1 MKTICATI
9 TSPLR
14 SSVTII
20 RISGSQTLK
29 CLEKFGVKNQVTPQK
44 SFFHKIIFEDGA
56 ELIDEAIITFFKA
69 PRSFTGEDVAE
80 ISVHSSQ
87 YVLKKIFEK
96 LLSIENVDLAG
107 AGEFSKR
114 AFLNGKIDLVQAEA
128 IPDLIAS
135 ETEAQHKQAILQ
147 LQGNLGKIYEN
158 WRHKIMEISAFV
170 EALIDFPEDDLPADI
185 VDKINQEVVDLKS
198 QISQHLNDNKVGQK
212 IKNGLSLAIIGAPNS
227 GKSSLINFLAQSEVA
242 IVSEI
247 AGTTRDIIDTHLEIA
262 GVPVIISD
270 TAGIRLSTDLIE
282 QEGVK
287 RAIKKAQDAD
297 IKIYLVDA
305 LNPIIQKDLID
316 KNTILVFNKI
326 DKILNNAI
334 DFEKIIANFDI
345 DKEIIFLTISITKNI
360 NFSQFFEAI
369 KEKIDLLIP
378 SFNSP
383 LITQERYRSSL
394 QNCLNS
400 LESFN
405 LNKNIE
411 ICAENLRIC
420 INEIGKING
429 KIDIENILDLIFSK
443 FCIGK

>member
-1 MKTICATI
+1 MKTMCAPI

-29 CLEKFGVKNQVTPQK
+29 CLEKFGVKNQLTPQK
-44 SFFHKIIFEDGA
+44 SFFHKIIFDDGA

-96 LLSIENVDLAG
+96 LLSIENVDLAS

-158 WRHKIMEISAFV
+158 WRHKIMEISAFI
-170 EALIDFPEDDLPADI
+170 EALIDFPEDDLPTDI

-227 GKSSLINFLAQSEVA
+227 GKSSLMNFLAQSEVA

-270 TAGIRLSTDLIE
+270 TAGIRLSADLIE
-282 QEGVK
+282 QEGIK
-287 RAIKKAQDAD
+287 RALKKAQDAD
-297 IKIYLVDA
+297 IKIYLVDT

-326 DKILNNAI
+326 DKILNNTI
-334 DFEKIIANFDI
+334 DFENIIANFGI
-345 DKEIIFLTISITKNI
+345 DKEINFLTISITKNI
-360 NFSQFFEAI
+360 NFSQLFEAL
-369 KEKIDLLIP
+369 KEKIDLMIP

-400 LESFN
+400 LENFN

>member
-334 DFEKIIANFDI
+334 DFEKIIASFDI

-360 NFSQFFEAI
+360 NFSQFFEAL

-405 LNKNIE
+405 LDKNIE

>member
-29 CLEKFGVKNQVTPQK
+29 CLEEFGVKNQLIPQK
-44 SFFHKIIFEDGA
+44 SFFHKIVFDNDKK
-56 ELIDEAIITFFKA
+56 LIDEAIITFFKA

-96 LLSIENVDLAG
+96 LLSIENVDFAG

-147 LQGNLGKIYEN
+147 LSGNLGQIYEN
-158 WRHKIMEISAFV
+158 WRHQIIEISAFV
-170 EALIDFPEDDLPADI
+170 EALIDFPEDDLPTNI
-185 VDKINQEVVDLKS
+185 IDKINQEIVDLRN
-198 QISQHLNDNKVGQK
+198 QISHHLNDNKVGQK

-227 GKSSLINFLAQSEVA
+227 GKSSLMNFLAQSEVA

-270 TAGIRLSTDLIE
+270 TAGIRSSTDLIE
-282 QEGVK
+282 QEGIK
-287 RAIKKAQDAD
+287 RALKKAQNAD
-297 IKIYLVDA
+297 IKIYLIDA
-305 LNPIIQKDLID
+305 LNPIIQNDLID
-316 KNTILVFNKI
+316 ENTILVFNKI
-326 DKILNNAI
+326 DKIFNDEI
-334 DFEKIIANFDI
+334 DFEKIITSFGI
-345 DKEIIFLTISITKNI
+345 DKKIIFLKISIAQKINI
-360 NFSQFFEAI
+360 SKLLEALE
-369 KEKIDLLIP
+369 EKIDLLIP

-383 LITQERYRSSL
+383 LITQERYRNSL

-400 LESFN
+400 LENFS
-405 LNKNIE
+405 LNENIE

-420 INEIGKING
+420 VNEIGKING

>member
-29 CLEKFGVKNQVTPQK
+29 CLEKFGVKNQLTPQK
-44 SFFHKIIFEDGA
+44 SFFHKIIFDDGA

-158 WRHKIMEISAFV
+158 WRHKIMEISAFI
-170 EALIDFPEDDLPADI
+170 EALIDFPEDDLPTDI

-227 GKSSLINFLAQSEVA
+227 GKSSLMNFLAQSEVA

-270 TAGIRLSTDLIE
+270 TAGIRLSADLIE
-282 QEGVK
+282 QEGIK
-287 RAIKKAQDAD
+287 RALKKAQDAD

-326 DKILNNAI
+326 DKILNNTI
-334 DFEKIIANFDI
+334 DFENIIANQLYLLGELNYYEKSSGTEI
-345 DKEIIFLTISITKNI
+345 DF
-360 NFSQFFEAI
+360 
-369 KEKIDLLIP
+369 
-378 SFNSP
+378 
-383 LITQERYRSSL
+383 
-394 QNCLNS
+394 
-400 LESFN
+400 
-405 LNKNIE
+405 
-411 ICAENLRIC
+411 
-420 INEIGKING
+420 
-429 KIDIENILDLIFSK
+429 ILDKKIAFEVKETPSDFDLKTLNRRAKPLEIDTTYLIGRNPAPSGYKEFIWGGNI
-443 FCIGK
+443 F

>member
-14 SSVTII
+14 SSITVI

-29 CLEKFGVKNQVTPQK
+29 CLEKIGVKNQPIPQQ
-44 SFFHKIIFEDGA
+44 SFFHKIIFDDNN

-80 ISVHSSQ
+80 ISIHSSQ
-87 YVLKKIFEK
+87 YILKKIFAK
-96 LLSIENVDLAG
+96 LLSLENVDLAS

-114 AFLNGKIDLVQAEA
+114 AFLNGKIDLAQAEA

-135 ETEAQHKQAILQ
+135 ETEAQHKQAISQ
-147 LQGNLGKIYEN
+147 LSGNLGKIYEN
-158 WRHKIMEISAFV
+158 WRHKIIEISAFI
-170 EALIDFPEDDLPADI
+170 EALIDFPEDDLPI
-185 VDKINQEVVDLKS
+185 SIINKINHDVVELKT
-198 QISQHLNDNKVGQK
+198 QISQHLNDNKAGQK
-212 IKNGLSLAIIGAPNS
+212 IKNGLSLAIIGAPNA
-227 GKSSLINFLAQSEVA
+227 GKSSLMNFLAQSEVA

-262 GVPVIISD
+262 GVPVVISD
-270 TAGIRLSTDLIE
+270 TAGIRLSIDLIE

-287 RAIKKAQDAD
+287 RALNKAQNAD
-297 IKIYLVDA
+297 FKIYLIDA
-305 LNPIIQKDLID
+305 TNPIIQKNLVDE
-316 KNTILVFNKI
+316 NTILVFNKV
-326 DKILNNAI
+326 DKINNNEI
-334 DFEKIIANFDI
+334 NYKKIISDAGINA
-345 DKEIIFLTISITKNI
+345 ENNFLTISVIKNI
-360 NFSQFFEAI
+360 NISKLFEAL
-369 KEKIDLLIP
+369 KCKIDLLIP

-383 LITQERYRSSL
+383 LITQERYRISL

-400 LESFN
+400 LEN
-405 LNKNIE
+405 LNLTANIE

-420 INEIGKING
+420 ANEIAKING

>member
-14 SSVTII
+14 SSITIV
-20 RISGSQTLK
+20 RISGAETLK
-29 CLEKFGVKNQVTPQK
+29 CLEKIGVKNQPIVQK
-44 SFFHKIIFEDGA
+44 SFFHKIIFDDSNEV
-56 ELIDEAIITFFKA
+56 IDEAIITFFKA

-87 YVLKKIFEK
+87 YVLKKIFQK
-96 LLSIENVDLAG
+96 LLSIENVDLAS

-135 ETEAQHKQAILQ
+135 ETEAQHKQAIAQ

-158 WRHKIMEISAFV
+158 WRHKIIEISAFV
-170 EALIDFPEDDLPADI
+170 EALIDFPEDDLPIDI
-185 VDKINQEVVDLKS
+185 VEKINQEVVELKN
-198 QISQHLNDNKVGQK
+198 QISLHLNDNKAGQK

-227 GKSSLINFLAQSEVA
+227 GKSSLMNFLAQSEVA

-247 AGTTRDIIDTHLEIA
+247 AGTTRDIIDAHLEIA
-262 GVPVIISD
+262 GVPIVISD
-270 TAGIRLSTDLIE
+270 TAGIRLSEDLIE
-282 QEGVK
+282 KEGIK
-287 RAIKKAQDAD
+287 RALKKAENAD

-305 LNPIIQKDLID
+305 SNPVIQKDLID
-316 KNTILVFNKI
+316 DNTIIVFNKI
-326 DKILNNAI
+326 DKISNNKI
-334 DFEKIIANFDI
+334 DFEKIILAL
-345 DKEIIFLTISITKNI
+345 EINKKIAFLEMSVIKNI
-360 NFSQFFEAI
+360 NIPKLFDAI
-369 KEKIDLLIP
+369 KKKIDLLIP
-378 SFNSP
+378 NFNSP
-383 LITQERYRSSL
+383 LITQERYRISL
-394 QNCLNS
+394 QNCLSS
-400 LESFN
+400 LENFD
-405 LNKNIE
+405 LNNNIE

-420 INEIGKING
+420 VNEIAKING

>member
-29 CLEKFGVKNQVTPQK
+29 CLEKFGVKNQLTPQK
-44 SFFHKIIFEDGA
+44 SFFHKIIFDDGA

-170 EALIDFPEDDLPADI
+170 EALIDFPEDDLPTDI
-185 VDKINQEVVDLKS
+185 VDKINQEVIDLKTN
-198 QISQHLNDNKVGQK
+198 ISQHLNDNKVGQK

-227 GKSSLINFLAQSEVA
+227 GKSSLMNFLAQSEVA

-282 QEGVK
+282 QEGIK
-287 RAIKKAQDAD
+287 RALKKAQDAD

-334 DFEKIIANFDI
+334 DFDKIIANFGI
-345 DKEIIFLTISITKNI
+345 DKEIIFLTISITENI
-360 NFSQFFEAI
+360 NFSQLFDVL

>member
-14 SSVTII
+14 SSITVI

-29 CLEKFGVKNQVTPQK
+29 CLEKIGVKNQPIPQK
-44 SFFHKIIFEDGA
+44 SFFHKIIFDNDD

-69 PRSFTGEDVAE
+69 PRSFTGEYVAE
-80 ISVHSSQ
+80 ISIHSSQ
-87 YVLKKIFEK
+87 YILKRIFAK
-96 LLSIENVDLAG
+96 LLSLENVDLAS

-135 ETEAQHKQAILQ
+135 ETEAQHKQAISQ
-147 LQGNLGKIYEN
+147 LSGNLGKIYEN
-158 WRHKIMEISAFV
+158 WRHKIIEISAFI
-170 EALIDFPEDDLPADI
+170 EALIDFPEDDLPI
-185 VDKINQEVVDLKS
+185 SIIDKINLDVNDLKT
-198 QISQHLNDNKVGQK
+198 QISQHLNDNKAGHK
-212 IKNGLSLAIIGAPNS
+212 IKNGLSLAIIGAPNA
-227 GKSSLINFLAQSEVA
+227 GKSSLMNFLAQSEVA

-247 AGTTRDIIDTHLEIA
+247 AGTTRDIIDIHLEIA

-287 RAIKKAQDAD
+287 RALNKAQNAD
-297 IKIYLVDA
+297 IKIYLVDT
-305 LNPIIQKDLID
+305 LNPIIQKNLID
-316 KNTILVFNKI
+316 ENTILVFNKI
-326 DKILNNAI
+326 DKISNDEIN
-334 DFEKIIANFDI
+334 FKKIISDAGIDNQNNFL
-345 DKEIIFLTISITKNI
+345 IISVAKNI
-360 NFSQFFEAI
+360 NISKLFEAL

-378 SFNSP
+378 NFNSP
-383 LITQERYRSSL
+383 LITQERYRISL
-394 QNCLNS
+394 QNCLKS
-400 LESFN
+400 LENLN

-420 INEIGKING
+420 ANEIAKING

>member
-1 MKTICATI
+1 M
-9 TSPLR
+9 
-14 SSVTII
+14 
-20 RISGSQTLK
+20 
-29 CLEKFGVKNQVTPQK
+29 
-44 SFFHKIIFEDGA
+44 
-56 ELIDEAIITFFKA
+56 
-69 PRSFTGEDVAE
+69 
-80 ISVHSSQ
+80 
-87 YVLKKIFEK
+87 
-96 LLSIENVDLAG
+96 
-107 AGEFSKR
+107 
-114 AFLNGKIDLVQAEA
+114 
-128 IPDLIAS
+128 
-135 ETEAQHKQAILQ
+135 
-147 LQGNLGKIYEN
+147 
-158 WRHKIMEISAFV
+158 
-170 EALIDFPEDDLPADI
+170 
-185 VDKINQEVVDLKS
+185 
-198 QISQHLNDNKVGQK
+198 NDNKVGQK

-227 GKSSLINFLAQSEVA
+227 GKSSLMNFLAQSEVA

-270 TAGIRLSTDLIE
+270 TAGIRLSEDLIE
-282 QEGVK
+282 QEGIK
-287 RAIKKAQDAD
+287 RAIKKAQNAD
-297 IKIYLVDA
+297 IKIYLVDV

-334 DFEKIIANFDI
+334 DFDKIIANFGI
-345 DKEIIFLTISITKNI
+345 DKEIIFLTISITENI
-360 NFSQFFEAI
+360 NFSQLFEAL

-420 INEIGKING
+420 VNEIGKINV
-429 KIDIENILDLIFSK
+429 KIDIENFLDLIFSK

>member
-14 SSVTII
+14 SSITVI

-29 CLEKFGVKNQVTPQK
+29 CLEKIGVKNQPIPQK
-44 SFFHKIIFEDGA
+44 SFFHKIIFDDNN

-80 ISVHSSQ
+80 ISIHSSQ
-87 YVLKKIFEK
+87 YILKKIFAK
-96 LLSIENVDLAG
+96 LLSLENVDLAS

-135 ETEAQHKQAILQ
+135 ETEAQHKQAISQ
-147 LQGNLGKIYEN
+147 LSGNLGKIYEN
-158 WRHKIMEISAFV
+158 WRHKIIEISAFI
-170 EALIDFPEDDLPADI
+170 EALIDFPEDDLPTSI
-185 VDKINQEVVDLKS
+185 IDKINHDVVELKT
-198 QISQHLNDNKVGQK
+198 QISQHLNDNKAGQK
-212 IKNGLSLAIIGAPNS
+212 IKNGLSLAIIGAPNA
-227 GKSSLINFLAQSEVA
+227 GKSSLMNFLAQSEVA

-262 GVPVIISD
+262 GVPVVISD
-270 TAGIRLSTDLIE
+270 TAGIRLSADLIE

-287 RAIKKAQDAD
+287 RALNKAQNAD
-297 IKIYLVDA
+297 FKIYLIDA
-305 LNPIIQKDLID
+305 TNPIIQKNLVDE
-316 KNTILVFNKI
+316 NTILIFNKV
-326 DKILNNAI
+326 DKII
-334 DFEKIIANFDI
+334 DNEINYKKIISDAGINA
-345 DKEIIFLTISITKNI
+345 ENNFLTISVIKNI
-360 NFSQFFEAI
+360 NISKLFEAL
-369 KEKIDLLIP
+369 KCKIDLLIP
-378 SFNSP
+378 NFNSP
-383 LITQERYRSSL
+383 LITQERYRISL

-400 LESFN
+400 LEN
-405 LNKNIE
+405 LNLTANIE

-420 INEIGKING
+420 ANEIAKING

>member
-29 CLEKFGVKNQVTPQK
+29 CLEKFGIKNQLTPQK
-44 SFFHKIIFEDGA
+44 SFFHKIIFDDGA

-158 WRHKIMEISAFV
+158 WRHKIMEISACV
-170 EALIDFPEDDLPADI
+170 EALIDFPEDDLPEDI
-185 VDKINQEVVDLKS
+185 VDKINKEVVDLKS
-198 QISQHLNDNKVGQK
+198 QIFQHLNDNKVGQK

-227 GKSSLINFLAQSEVA
+227 GKSSLMNFLAQSEVA

-282 QEGVK
+282 QEGIK
-287 RAIKKAQDAD
+287 RALKKAQDAD

-334 DFEKIIANFDI
+334 DFDKIIANFGI
-345 DKEIIFLTISITKNI
+345 DKEIIFLTISITENI
-360 NFSQFFEAI
+360 NFSQLFEAL

-420 INEIGKING
+420 VNEIGKING

>member
-14 SSVTII
+14 SSITII

-29 CLEKFGVKNQVTPQK
+29 CLEKIGVKNQPIPQK
-44 SFFHKIIFEDGA
+44 SFFHKIIFDDND

-80 ISVHSSQ
+80 ISIHSSQ
-87 YVLKKIFEK
+87 YILKKIFTK
-96 LLSIENVDLAG
+96 LLSLENVDLAG

-135 ETEAQHKQAILQ
+135 ETEAQHKQAIAQ
-147 LQGNLGKIYEN
+147 LSGNLGKIYEN
-158 WRHKIMEISAFV
+158 WRHKIIEISAFI
-170 EALIDFPEDDLPADI
+170 EALIDFPEDDLPTSI
-185 VDKINQEVVDLKS
+185 IDKINLDVNDLKT
-198 QISQHLNDNKVGQK
+198 QISQHLNDKKAGQK
-212 IKNGLSLAIIGAPNS
+212 IKNGLSLAIIGAPNA

-247 AGTTRDIIDTHLEIA
+247 AGTTRDIIDIHLEIA
-262 GVPVIISD
+262 GVPVVVSD
-270 TAGIRLSTDLIE
+270 TAGIRLSEDLIE

-287 RAIKKAQDAD
+287 RALNKAQNAD
-297 IKIYLVDA
+297 FKIYLIDA
-305 LNPIIQKDLID
+305 TNPIIQKNLVDE
-316 KNTILVFNKI
+316 NTILVFNKI
-326 DKILNNAI
+326 DKILNDEINYN
-334 DFEKIIANFDI
+334 KIILDAGINS
-345 DKEIIFLTISITKNI
+345 ENNFLTISVTKNI
-360 NFSQFFEAI
+360 NISKLFEAL
-369 KEKIDLLIP
+369 KCKIDFLIP
-378 SFNSP
+378 NFNSP
-383 LITQERYRSSL
+383 LITQERYRISL

-400 LESFN
+400 LEN
-405 LNKNIE
+405 LNLTTNIE

-420 INEIGKING
+420 ANEIAKING

>member
-29 CLEKFGVKNQVTPQK
+29 CLEKFGVKNQVIPQK

-135 ETEAQHKQAILQ
+135 ETEAQHKQAIIQ

-170 EALIDFPEDDLPADI
+170 EALIDFPEDDLPTDI

-360 NFSQFFEAI
+360 NFSQFFEAL

>member
-14 SSVTII
+14 SSITVI
-20 RISGSQTLK
+20 RISGAQTLE
-29 CLEKFGVKNQVTPQK
+29 CLAKIGVKNQPIPQK
-44 SFFHKIIFEDGA
+44 SFFHKIIFDDSN

-80 ISVHSSQ
+80 ISIHSSQ
-87 YVLKKIFEK
+87 YILKRIFAK
-96 LLSIENVDLAG
+96 LLSLENVDLAS

-135 ETEAQHKQAILQ
+135 ETEAQHKQAISQ
-147 LQGNLGKIYEN
+147 LSGNLGKIYEN
-158 WRHKIMEISAFV
+158 WRHKIIEISAFI
-170 EALIDFPEDDLPADI
+170 EALIDFPEDDLPTSI
-185 VDKINQEVVDLKS
+185 IDKINHDVIDLKT
-198 QISQHLNDNKVGQK
+198 QISQHLKDNKAGQK
-212 IKNGLSLAIIGAPNS
+212 IKNGLSLAIIGAPNA

-247 AGTTRDIIDTHLEIA
+247 AGTTRDIIDTHLEIS

-270 TAGIRLSTDLIE
+270 TAGIRLSDDLIE

-287 RAIKKAQDAD
+287 RALNKAQNAD
-297 IKIYLVDA
+297 IKIYLIDA
-305 LNPIIQKDLID
+305 TNPIIQKNLVDER
-316 KNTILVFNKI
+316 TILVFNKV
-326 DKILNNAI
+326 DKILNNEI
-334 DFEKIIANFDI
+334 NFKKIISDAGI
-345 DKEIIFLTISITKNI
+345 DKENNFLTISVAKNI
-360 NFSQFFEAI
+360 NISKLFEVLKSQ
-369 KEKIDLLIP
+369 IDLLIP
-378 SFNSP
+378 NFNSP
-383 LITQERYRSSL
+383 LITQERYRISL
-394 QNCLNS
+394 QNCLIS
-400 LESFN
+400 LENLN

-420 INEIGKING
+420 ANEIAKING

>member
-1 MKTICATI
+1 MKTICAPI

-29 CLEKFGVKNQVTPQK
+29 CLEKFGVKNQLTPQK
-44 SFFHKIIFEDGA
+44 SFFHKIIFENSA

-80 ISVHSSQ
+80 ISIHSSQ

-96 LLSIENVDLAG
+96 LLSIENVDLAS

-170 EALIDFPEDDLPADI
+170 EALIDFPEDDLPTDI
-185 VDKINQEVVDLKS
+185 VDKINQEVVDLKN

-247 AGTTRDIIDTHLEIA
+247 AGTTRDIIDVHLEIA
-262 GVPVIISD
+262 GVPVVISD
-270 TAGIRLSTDLIE
+270 TAGIRLSEDLIE
-282 QEGVK
+282 QEGIK

-297 IKIYLVDA
+297 IKIYLVDV

-334 DFEKIIANFDI
+334 DFEKIIANFEI
-345 DKEIIFLTISITKNI
+345 DEEIIFLTISITKNI
-360 NFSQFFEAI
+360 NFSQLFEALTT
-369 KEKIDLLIP
+369 KIDLLIP

-420 INEIGKING
+420 VNEIGKING

>member
-1 MKTICATI
+1 MLTICATI

-14 SSVTII
+14 SSITVI

-29 CLEKFGVKNQVTPQK
+29 CLEKIGVKNQPIPQQ
-44 SFFHKIIFEDGA
+44 SFFHKIIFDDSS

-80 ISVHSSQ
+80 ISIHSSQ
-87 YVLKKIFEK
+87 YILKRIFEK
-96 LLSIENVDLAG
+96 LLSIKNVDLAS

-135 ETEAQHKQAILQ
+135 ETEAQHKQAISQ
-147 LQGNLGKIYEN
+147 LSGNLGKIYEN
-158 WRHKIMEISAFV
+158 WRYKIIEISAFI
-170 EALIDFPEDDLPADI
+170 EALIDFPEDDLPTSI
-185 VDKINQEVVDLKS
+185 IEKINHDVIDLKT
-198 QISQHLNDNKVGQK
+198 QISQHLNDNKAGHK

-227 GKSSLINFLAQSEVA
+227 GKSSLMNYLAQSEVA

-247 AGTTRDIIDTHLEIA
+247 AGTTRDIIDVHLEIA

-270 TAGIRLSTDLIE
+270 TAGIRLSTDIIE

-287 RAIKKAQDAD
+287 RALNKAQNAD

-305 LNPIIQKDLID
+305 LNPIIQKNLID
-316 KNTILVFNKI
+316 ENTILVFNKI
-326 DKILNNAI
+326 DKILDDQI
-334 DFEKIIANFDI
+334 SFKKIISNSGI
-345 DKEIIFLTISITKNI
+345 NIENNFLTISVAKNI
-360 NFSQFFEAI
+360 NMPKLFEAL

-378 SFNSP
+378 NFNSP
-383 LITQERYRSSL
+383 LITQERYRISL

-400 LESFN
+400 LEN
-405 LNKNIE
+405 LNLSRHIE

-420 INEIGKING
+420 ANEIAKING

>member
-1 MKTICATI
+1 MKTICAPI

-29 CLEKFGVKNQVTPQK
+29 CLEKFGVKNQLTPQK
-44 SFFHKIIFEDGA
+44 SFFHKIIFDDGA

-96 LLSIENVDLAG
+96 LLSIENVDLAS

-158 WRHKIMEISAFV
+158 WRHKIMEISAFI
-170 EALIDFPEDDLPADI
+170 EALIDFPEDDLPTDI

-227 GKSSLINFLAQSEVA
+227 GKSSLMNFLAQSEVA

-270 TAGIRLSTDLIE
+270 TAGIRLSADLIE
-282 QEGVK
+282 QEGIK
-287 RAIKKAQDAD
+287 RALKKAQDAD
-297 IKIYLVDA
+297 IKIYLVDT

-326 DKILNNAI
+326 DKISNNTI
-334 DFEKIIANFDI
+334 DFENIIANFGI
-345 DKEIIFLTISITKNI
+345 DKEINFLTISITKNI
-360 NFSQFFEAI
+360 NFSQLFEAL
-369 KEKIDLLIP
+369 KEKIDLMIP

-400 LESFN
+400 LENFN

>member
-334 DFEKIIANFDI
+334 DFENIIANFDI

-360 NFSQFFEAI
+360 NFSQFFEAL

>member
-9 TSPLR
+9 TSTLR

-29 CLEKFGVKNQVTPQK
+29 CLEKFGVKNQLTPQK
-44 SFFHKIIFEDGA
+44 SFFHKIIFDDGA

-170 EALIDFPEDDLPADI
+170 EALIDFPEDDLPSDI
-185 VDKINQEVVDLKS
+185 VDKINQEVLDLKTH
-198 QISQHLNDNKVGQK
+198 ISQHLNDNKVGQK

-227 GKSSLINFLAQSEVA
+227 GKSSLMNFLAQSEVA

-262 GVPVIISD
+262 GVSVIISD
-270 TAGIRLSTDLIE
+270 TAGIRLSEDLIE
-282 QEGVK
+282 QEGIK
-287 RAIKKAQDAD
+287 RAIKKAQNAD

-334 DFEKIIANFDI
+334 DFEKIIANFEI
-345 DKEIIFLTISITKNI
+345 DKKIIFLTISITENI
-360 NFSQFFEAI
+360 NFSQLFEALT
-369 KEKIDLLIP
+369 KKIDLLIP

-420 INEIGKING
+420 VNEIGKING

>member
-29 CLEKFGVKNQVTPQK
+29 CLEKFGVKNQLTPQK
-44 SFFHKIIFEDGA
+44 SFFHKIIFDDGA

-170 EALIDFPEDDLPADI
+170 EALIDFPEDDLPTDI
-185 VDKINQEVVDLKS
+185 VDKINQEVIDLKTN
-198 QISQHLNDNKVGQK
+198 ISQHLNDNKVGQK

-227 GKSSLINFLAQSEVA
+227 GKSSLMNFLAQSEVA

-282 QEGVK
+282 QEGIK
-287 RAIKKAQDAD
+287 RALKKAQDAD

-334 DFEKIIANFDI
+334 DFDKIIANFGI
-345 DKEIIFLTISITKNI
+345 DKEIIFLTISITENI
-360 NFSQFFEAI
+360 NFSQLFEAL

-420 INEIGKING
+420 VNEIGKING

>member
-44 SFFHKIIFEDGA
+44 SFFHKIIFENDA

-170 EALIDFPEDDLPADI
+170 EALIDFPEDDLPTNI

-270 TAGIRLSTDLIE
+270 TAGIRLSEDLIE
-282 QEGVK
+282 QEGIK
-287 RAIKKAQDAD
+287 RAIKKAQNAD

-326 DKILNNAI
+326 DKISNNVI
-334 DFEKIIANFDI
+334 DFEKIIATFNI

-360 NFSQFFEAI
+360 NFSQFFEALT
-369 KEKIDLLIP
+369 KKIDLLIP

-405 LNKNIE
+405 LDKNIE

>member
-29 CLEKFGVKNQVTPQK
+29 CLEKFGVKNQLTPQK
-44 SFFHKIIFEDGA
+44 SFFHKIIFDDGA

-170 EALIDFPEDDLPADI
+170 EALIDFPEDDLPTDI

-227 GKSSLINFLAQSEVA
+227 GKSSLMNFLAQSEVA

-282 QEGVK
+282 QEGIK
-287 RAIKKAQDAD
+287 RALKKAQDAD
-297 IKIYLVDA
+297 IKIYLVDV

-334 DFEKIIANFDI
+334 DFDKIIANFGI
-345 DKEIIFLTISITKNI
+345 DKEIIFLTISITENI
-360 NFSQFFEAI
+360 NFSQLFEAL

-420 INEIGKING
+420 VNEIGKING

>member
-29 CLEKFGVKNQVTPQK
+29 CLEKFGVKNQLTPQK
-44 SFFHKIIFEDGA
+44 SFFHKIIFDDGA

-96 LLSIENVDLAG
+96 LLSIENVDLAS

-158 WRHKIMEISAFV
+158 WRHKIMEISAFI
-170 EALIDFPEDDLPADI
+170 EALIDFPEDDLPTDI

-227 GKSSLINFLAQSEVA
+227 GKSSLMNFLAQSEVA

-270 TAGIRLSTDLIE
+270 TAGIRLSADLIE
-282 QEGVK
+282 QEGIK
-287 RAIKKAQDAD
+287 RALKKAQDAD
-297 IKIYLVDA
+297 IKIYLVDT

-326 DKILNNAI
+326 DKILNNTI
-334 DFEKIIANFDI
+334 DFENIIANFGI
-345 DKEIIFLTISITKNI
+345 DKEINFLTISITKKI
-360 NFSQFFEAI
+360 NFSQLFEAL
-369 KEKIDLLIP
+369 KEKIDLMIP

>member
-29 CLEKFGVKNQVTPQK
+29 CLEKFGVKNQLNPQK
-44 SFFHKIIFEDGA
+44 SFFHKIIFDDGA

-170 EALIDFPEDDLPADI
+170 EALIDFPEDDLPTDI

-227 GKSSLINFLAQSEVA
+227 GKSSLMNFLAQSEVA

-247 AGTTRDIIDTHLEIA
+247 AGTTRDIIDIHLEIA

-270 TAGIRLSTDLIE
+270 TAGIRLSTDSIE
-282 QEGVK
+282 QEGIK
-287 RAIKKAQDAD
+287 RAIKKAQNAD
-297 IKIYLVDA
+297 IKIFLVDA

-316 KNTILVFNKI
+316 KKTILVFNKI

-334 DFEKIIANFDI
+334 DFDKIIANFGI
-345 DKEIIFLTISITKNI
+345 DKEIIFLTISITENI
-360 NFSQFFEAI
+360 NFSQLFDAL

-420 INEIGKING
+420 VNEIGKING

>member
-14 SSVTII
+14 SSITVI
-20 RISGSQTLK
+20 RISGSQALK
-29 CLEKFGVKNQVTPQK
+29 CLEKIGVKNQPIPQK
-44 SFFHKIIFEDGA
+44 SFFHKIIFDNDD

-80 ISVHSSQ
+80 ISIHSSQ
-87 YVLKKIFEK
+87 YILKRIFAK
-96 LLSIENVDLAG
+96 LLSLENVDLAS

-135 ETEAQHKQAILQ
+135 ETEAQHKQAISQ
-147 LQGNLGKIYEN
+147 LSGNLGKIYEN
-158 WRHKIMEISAFV
+158 WRHKIIEISAFI
-170 EALIDFPEDDLPADI
+170 EALIDFPEDDLPI
-185 VDKINQEVVDLKS
+185 SIIDKINLDVNDLKT
-198 QISQHLNDNKVGQK
+198 QISQHLNDNKAGHK
-212 IKNGLSLAIIGAPNS
+212 IKNGLSLAIIGAPNA
-227 GKSSLINFLAQSEVA
+227 GKSSLMNFLAQSEVA

-247 AGTTRDIIDTHLEIA
+247 AGTTRDIIDIHLEIA

-270 TAGIRLSTDLIE
+270 TAGIRLSDDLIE

-287 RAIKKAQDAD
+287 RALNKAQNAD
-297 IKIYLVDA
+297 IKIYLVDT
-305 LNPIIQKDLID
+305 LNPIIQKNLID
-316 KNTILVFNKI
+316 ENTILVFNKI
-326 DKILNNAI
+326 DKISNDEIN
-334 DFEKIIANFDI
+334 FKKIISDAGIDNQNNFL
-345 DKEIIFLTISITKNI
+345 IISVAKNI
-360 NFSQFFEAI
+360 NISKLFEAL

-378 SFNSP
+378 NFNSP
-383 LITQERYRSSL
+383 LITQERYRISL
-394 QNCLNS
+394 QNCLKS
-400 LESFN
+400 LENLN

-420 INEIGKING
+420 ANEIAKING
-429 KIDIENILDLIFSK
+429 KIDIENILDLIFFK

>member
-14 SSVTII
+14 SSITVI
-20 RISGSQTLK
+20 RISGSQALK
-29 CLEKFGVKNQVTPQK
+29 CLEKIGVKNQPIPQK
-44 SFFHKIIFEDGA
+44 SFFHKIIFDNDD

-80 ISVHSSQ
+80 ISIHSSQ
-87 YVLKKIFEK
+87 YILKRIFAK
-96 LLSIENVDLAG
+96 LLSLENVDLAS

-135 ETEAQHKQAILQ
+135 ETEAQHKQAISQ
-147 LQGNLGKIYEN
+147 LSGNLGKIYEN
-158 WRHKIMEISAFV
+158 WRHKIIEISAFI
-170 EALIDFPEDDLPADI
+170 EALIDFPEDDLPI
-185 VDKINQEVVDLKS
+185 SIIDKINLDVNDLKT
-198 QISQHLNDNKVGQK
+198 QISQHLNDNKAGHK
-212 IKNGLSLAIIGAPNS
+212 IKNGLSLAIIGAPNA
-227 GKSSLINFLAQSEVA
+227 GKSSLMNFLAQSEVA

-247 AGTTRDIIDTHLEIA
+247 AGTTRDIIDIHLEIA

-270 TAGIRLSTDLIE
+270 TAGIRLSDDLIE

-287 RAIKKAQDAD
+287 RALNKAQNAD
-297 IKIYLVDA
+297 IKIYLVDT
-305 LNPIIQKDLID
+305 LNPIIQKNLID
-316 KNTILVFNKI
+316 ENTILVFNKI
-326 DKILNNAI
+326 DKISNDEIN
-334 DFEKIIANFDI
+334 FKKIISDAGIDNQNNFL
-345 DKEIIFLTISITKNI
+345 IISVAKNI
-360 NFSQFFEAI
+360 NISKLFEAL

-378 SFNSP
+378 NFNSP
-383 LITQERYRSSL
+383 LITQERYRISL
-394 QNCLNS
+394 QNCLKS
-400 LESFN
+400 LENLN

-420 INEIGKING
+420 ANEIAKING

>member
-14 SSVTII
+14 SSITVI

-29 CLEKFGVKNQVTPQK
+29 CLEEIGVKNQPIPQK
-44 SFFHKIIFEDGA
+44 SFFHKIIFDNDD

-80 ISVHSSQ
+80 ISIHSSQ
-87 YVLKKIFEK
+87 YILKRIFAK
-96 LLSIENVDLAG
+96 LLSLKNVDLAS

-135 ETEAQHKQAILQ
+135 ETEAQHKQAISQ
-147 LQGNLGKIYEN
+147 LSGNLGKIYEN
-158 WRHKIMEISAFV
+158 WRHKIIEISAFI
-170 EALIDFPEDDLPADI
+170 EALIDFPEDDLPI
-185 VDKINQEVVDLKS
+185 SIIDKINLDVNDLKT
-198 QISQHLNDNKVGQK
+198 QISQHLNDNKAGQK
-212 IKNGLSLAIIGAPNS
+212 IKNGLSLAIIGAPNA
-227 GKSSLINFLAQSEVA
+227 GKSSLMNFLAQSEVA

-270 TAGIRLSTDLIE
+270 TAGIRLSDDLIE

-287 RAIKKAQDAD
+287 RALNKAQNAD

-305 LNPIIQKDLID
+305 LNPIIQKNLID
-316 KNTILVFNKI
+316 ENTILVFNKI
-326 DKILNNAI
+326 DKISNDEIN
-334 DFEKIIANFDI
+334 FKKIISDAGIDNQNNFL
-345 DKEIIFLTISITKNI
+345 IISVAKNI
-360 NFSQFFEAI
+360 NISKLFEAL

-378 SFNSP
+378 NFNSP
-383 LITQERYRSSL
+383 LITQERYRISL

-400 LESFN
+400 LEN
-405 LNKNIE
+405 LNLTTNIE

-420 INEIGKING
+420 ANEIAKING

>member
-14 SSVTII
+14 SSITVI
-20 RISGSQTLK
+20 RISGAQTLE
-29 CLEKFGVKNQVTPQK
+29 CLAKIGVKNQPIPQK
-44 SFFHKIIFEDGA
+44 SFFHKIIFDDSN

-80 ISVHSSQ
+80 ISIHSSQ
-87 YVLKKIFEK
+87 YILKRIFAK
-96 LLSIENVDLAG
+96 LLSLENVDLAN

-135 ETEAQHKQAILQ
+135 ETEAQHKQAISQ
-147 LQGNLGKIYEN
+147 LSGNLGKIYEN
-158 WRHKIMEISAFV
+158 WRHKIIEISAFI
-170 EALIDFPEDDLPADI
+170 EALIDFPEDDLPTSI
-185 VDKINQEVVDLKS
+185 IDKINHDVIDLKN
-198 QISQHLNDNKVGQK
+198 QISHHLKDNKAGQK
-212 IKNGLSLAIIGAPNS
+212 IKNGLSLAIIGAPNA

-270 TAGIRLSTDLIE
+270 TAGIRLSDDLIE

-287 RAIKKAQDAD
+287 RALNKAQNAD
-297 IKIYLVDA
+297 IKIYLIDA
-305 LNPIIQKDLID
+305 TNPIIQKNLVDER
-316 KNTILVFNKI
+316 TILVFNKV
-326 DKILNNAI
+326 DKILNNEI
-334 DFEKIIANFDI
+334 NFKKIISDAGI
-345 DKEIIFLTISITKNI
+345 DKENNFLTISVAKNI
-360 NFSQFFEAI
+360 NISKLFEVLKSQ
-369 KEKIDLLIP
+369 IDLLIP
-378 SFNSP
+378 NFNSP
-383 LITQERYRSSL
+383 LITQERYRISL
-394 QNCLNS
+394 QNCLIS
-400 LESFN
+400 LENLN

-420 INEIGKING
+420 ANEIAKING

>member
-9 TSPLR
+9 TSTLR

-29 CLEKFGVKNQVTPQK
+29 CLEKFGVKNQLTPQK
-44 SFFHKIIFEDGA
+44 SFFHKIIFDDGA

-170 EALIDFPEDDLPADI
+170 EALIDFPEDDLPTDI
-185 VDKINQEVVDLKS
+185 VDKINQEVVDLKTN
-198 QISQHLNDNKVGQK
+198 ISQHLNDNKVGQK

-227 GKSSLINFLAQSEVA
+227 GKSSLMNFLAQSEVA

-282 QEGVK
+282 QEGIK
-287 RAIKKAQDAD
+287 RALKKAQDAD

-334 DFEKIIANFDI
+334 DFDKIIANFGI
-345 DKEIIFLTISITKNI
+345 DKEIIFLTISITENI
-360 NFSQFFEAI
+360 NFSQLFEAL

-420 INEIGKING
+420 VNEIGKING

>member
-29 CLEKFGVKNQVTPQK
+29 CLEKFGVKNQVIPQK

-96 LLSIENVDLAG
+96 LLSIENVDLAV

-135 ETEAQHKQAILQ
+135 ETEAQHKQAIIQ

-170 EALIDFPEDDLPADI
+170 EALIDFPEDDLPTDI

-360 NFSQFFEAI
+360 NFSQFFEAL

-405 LNKNIE
+405 LDKNIE